1 MATILLV
8 DDDPDM
14 CRLLA
19 AFLRMRGYVTL
30 TALDGAEGLA
40 RVASSAPDAII
51 TDVNMPGMDGIEMI
65 RRLRADG
72 HPGLPVLVYSALE
85 GEAICHQARQAGA
98 QAVLS
103 KPAALR
109 DVLGEVE
116 RLLAGGMGYA
126 SEVPGHGSAL
136 R

>member
-19 AFLRMRGYVTL
+19 AFLRMRGYKTL
-30 TALDGAEGLA
+30 SASDGAEGLA
-40 RVASSAPDAII
+40 RVACLMPDAII
-51 TDVNMPGMDGIEMI
+51 TDVNMPGMDGLEMI
-65 RRLRADG
+65 RLLRADG

-85 GEAICHQARQAGA
+85 GEAICRQAHKAGA

-109 DVLGEVE
+109 DVLGAVE
-116 RLLAGGMGYA
+116 RLLAGETGYA
-126 SEVPGHGSAL
+126 SEAASHGAAN